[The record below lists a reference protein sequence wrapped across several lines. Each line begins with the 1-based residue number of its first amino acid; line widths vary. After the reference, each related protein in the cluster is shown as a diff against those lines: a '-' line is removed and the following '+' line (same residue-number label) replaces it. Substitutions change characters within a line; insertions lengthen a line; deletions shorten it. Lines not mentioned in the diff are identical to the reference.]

1 MEITFNAIGL
11 EISNQKAF
19 NNLAEDAEKRGEIS
33 CVARKS
39 GILHGRC
46 WRLGEGLEVWTVLYE
61 SKTGEVVHAD
71 CRPGFR
77 AQFSQRLS
85 PWISN
90 EFDEEGEALVH
101 GFIEDTDTE
110 ILFELQNITE
120 ISEKYF
126 QQQTLTIGLCG
137 LAYRAQILEKNCKQV
152 WKSLIEKEK
161 KNENDW
167 KLCGKVL
174 AFKTLNN
181 SVSGSTLYWIY
192 LDLADF
198 QMEIL
203 VNQHALEGE
212 LKIGASLQAE
222 VWLQGHIVNESTAHS
237 AYEGI
242 DFSVRPST
250 YWQKFK
256 KLN

>member
-1 MEITFNAIGL
+1 MEIAFDAIGL
-11 EISNQKAF
+11 EILNQKAF
-19 NNLAEDAEKRGEIS
+19 NNLAEDAEKRGEAS

-39 GILHGRC
+39 GVLHGRC
-46 WRLGEGLEVWTVLYE
+46 WHLGEGLEVWTVLYE
-61 SKTGEVVHAD
+61 SESGEVFQAD

-77 AQFSQRLS
+77 AQFTQRLS

-101 GFIEDTDTE
+101 GFIEDTDAE
-110 ILFELQNITE
+110 ILFELQNLTE
-120 ISEKYF
+120 ADAKNF
-126 QQQTLTIGLCG
+126 QQQTLTVGLCG
-137 LAYRAQILEKNCKQV
+137 LAYRAEVLEKKYRQV
-152 WKSLIEKEK
+152 WKSLIKKER

-167 KLCGKVL
+167 NLCGRIL

-198 QMEIL
+198 RLEIL
-203 VNQHALEGE
+203 VNQRALKGE

-222 VWLQGHIVNESTAHS
+222 VWLQGHIVNESTLRA
-237 AYEGI
+237 AYEGV
-242 DFSVRPST
+242 DYSVRPAA